1 MGKLT
6 HSQAQHL
13 ARFYADVMGWGERGL
28 MTVLEQCATDGSD
41 PRSVALALARIS
53 LDDHMDGPGILPQH
67 GQHWRDTPV
76 GSRPEKPKC
85 LTHGQPHPCH
95 GCLDDPQ
102 IKPLDDPKSWRAQ
115 VRIEREQA
123 AEARRQ
129 MTAEQA
135 ARRDAARHEAARKKA
150 QQLDAARAELHQ
162 GDQP

>member
-28 MTVLEQCATDGSD
+28 MSVLEQCATDGSD

-115 VRIEREQA
+115 VRIER
-123 AEARRQ
+123 
-129 MTAEQA
+129 
-135 ARRDAARHEAARKKA
+135 
-150 QQLDAARAELHQ
+150 
-162 GDQP
+162 